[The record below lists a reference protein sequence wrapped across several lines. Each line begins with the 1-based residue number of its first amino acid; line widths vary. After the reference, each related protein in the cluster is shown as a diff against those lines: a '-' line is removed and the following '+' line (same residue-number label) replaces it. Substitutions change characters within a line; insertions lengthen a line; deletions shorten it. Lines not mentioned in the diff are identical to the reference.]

1 MPPCSRTIRPLSQVL
16 AMRASGAKGPSAKRS
31 EAQGPRGFSL
41 PSADAPGN
49 RGAPQATRPAKGAGR
64 KPKGIVMGNRA
75 VITTAERKIGLYLHW
90 NGGRDTVEPLLRYC
104 EFKGYRPPSSD
115 DYGWARLCQIAGN
128 FFGVTLSVG
137 IMPYSDDKHMNPGD
151 NGIYVIEGWRIA
163 DRVLPY
169 ERFVEQSSH
178 DFDGML
184 RAFDEAMPERK
195 RLGDLL
201 DAEEIP
207 ASELEIGDEVWM
219 SDFDGR
225 WEHYPVVAR
234 SEKGTP
240 LVARYDHDGDW
251 GWNPNN
257 RIESDTVLIVP
268 RE

>member
-1 MPPCSRTIRPLSQVL
+1 M
-16 AMRASGAKGPSAKRS
+16 
-31 EAQGPRGFSL
+31 
-41 PSADAPGN
+41 
-49 RGAPQATRPAKGAGR
+49 
-64 KPKGIVMGNRA
+64 
-75 VITTAERKIGLYLHW
+75 RKILDG
-90 NGGRDTVEPLLRYC
+90 
-104 EFKGYRPPSSD
+104 
-115 DYGWARLCQIAGN
+115 
-128 FFGVTLSVG
+128 TLSVG
-137 IMPYSDDKHMNPGD
+137 IMPYSDDGCMDPGD

-169 ERFVEQSSH
+169 EGFVEQSSH

-184 RAFDEAMPERK
+184 RAFDEAMPEGE

-207 ASELEIGDEVWM
+207 SSELEIGDEVWV

-251 GWNPNN
+251 NWNPNN
-257 RIESDTVLIVP
+257 RIESDTALIVP

>member
-1 MPPCSRTIRPLSQVL
+1 
-16 AMRASGAKGPSAKRS
+16 MRASGAKGPSAKRS

-64 KPKGIVMGNRA
+64 KPKGIVMGNRS

-115 DYGWARLCQIAGN
+115 DYGWARLCQVAGN

-163 DRVLPY
+163 DRILPY
-169 ERFVEQSSH
+169 EGFVEQSSH

-184 RAFDEAMPERK
+184 RAFDEAMPEGE

-207 ASELEIGDEVWM
+207 SSELEIGDEVWV

-251 GWNPNN
+251 NWNPNN
-257 RIESDTVLIVP
+257 RIESDTALIVP